1 VNNTITLEELAKDL
15 RMKPDELMKESLE
28 TFLKHKLKVI
38 ESELFLLAKRY
49 GVRDVQ
55 EFDRMIQEGKFHEE
69 DVFEDYFRFDNL
81 EAERDLILEYLDKL

>member
-28 TFLKHKLKVI
+28 AFLKHKLKVI

-69 DVFEDYFRFDNL
+69 DAFEDYFRFDNL

>member
-69 DVFEDYFRFDNL
+69 DAFEDYFKFDNL